1 MRRARPLTGASP
13 LPDCV
18 PCPRVQITRALE
30 DPSPE
35 GHSRLRRDFA
45 FWDRRHGPVPPAV
58 GRATYGERRDVHC
71 SGKEESRVDA
81 PGRQFR
87 PLGARGCLAS
97 DPRTTRECFPC
108 HEAWASRSDC
118 DLPSMEVDTGI
129 PEYRA
134 GVAPRGL
141 RGRRHARACLGALGL
156 RRREHARV
164 DAVAAMPAPTVRQ
177 GFG

>member
-13 LPDCV
+13 SARLCSLPASTDN
-18 PCPRVQITRALE
+18 PRARGSLTR
-30 DPSPE
+30 

-118 DLPSMEVDTGI
+118 DLPSMEVDRNPCI
-129 PEYRA
+129 E
-134 GVAPRGL
+134 
-141 RGRRHARACLGALGL
+141 
-156 RRREHARV
+156 RESLCA
-164 DAVAAMPAPTVRQ
+164 DFQADAMPELVSARSDCVVGNTPASMPSRRCPPPPFGK